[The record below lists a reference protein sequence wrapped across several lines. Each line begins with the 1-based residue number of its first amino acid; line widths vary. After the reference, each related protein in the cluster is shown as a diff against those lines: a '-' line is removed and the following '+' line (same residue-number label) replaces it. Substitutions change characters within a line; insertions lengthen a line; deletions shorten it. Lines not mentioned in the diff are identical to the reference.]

1 MILAYLS
8 GAKYMDIIYDD
19 PKYYP
24 ALSHYSKLIFWNGTI
39 IE

>member
-1 MILAYLS
+1 
-8 GAKYMDIIYDD
+8 MDIIYDD